1 MARHSNMIV
10 YPNSGNTSLFLLRV
24 KTADDDLGNQGLRL
38 VGSKEVVGVTSS
50 ITSKEFYNSKQTQIK
65 VDLKISIQ
73 AFLYDKSKY
82 IYVPREDTI
91 YKVERTYQNGMWME
105 LYCSETQIKKE
116 EIEGWNL

>member
-91 YKVERTYQNGMWME
+91 YKVERTYQNGVWLE
-105 LYCSETQIKKE
+105 LYCSETNIQKE
-116 EIEGWNL
+116 EIEEWNL